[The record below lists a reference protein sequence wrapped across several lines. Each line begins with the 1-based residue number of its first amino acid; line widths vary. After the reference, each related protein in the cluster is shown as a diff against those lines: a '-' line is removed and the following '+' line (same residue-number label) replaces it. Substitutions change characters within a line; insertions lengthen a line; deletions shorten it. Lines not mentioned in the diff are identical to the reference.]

1 MHDVSDDAISNE
13 AELLV
18 TGQELIGQLTQKQLK
33 EHEQEYK
40 FFLFFVQTISIAPF
54 QVHYYS
60 EVLPTQHGI
69 ALPKR
74 HRQLRVEDL
83 PKVPTWRPERDLN
96 QAVLSS

>member
-1 MHDVSDDAISNE
+1 VHDVSDDAISNE

-40 FFLFFVQTISIAPF
+40 FFLFFVQ
-54 QVHYYS
+54 VHYYS
-60 EVLPTQHGI
+60 EVLPTKHGI